1 MKCILLHGLG
11 QNSSDWNE
19 TVNHMGNNLEIFCP
33 DIFQW
38 LPKTDVSYS
47 RLYQGLEEYC
57 QQFDE
62 PFVLVGLSLGGM
74 LALQY
79 AAEHSPKVYSLVLI
93 GAQFSI
99 PKNILKFQNMIFRIL
114 PNRAF
119 VKMGIGKKELLA
131 LCNSM
136 MDLDFYGDLKHIHC
150 NTLLLCGKMDKVNQP
165 ASIKLNEQIKNSQLI
180 LVPNAGHEVN
190 KDNPIELANIIKRF
204 CLGKE

>member
-1 MKCILLHGLG
+1 
-11 QNSSDWNE
+11 
-19 TVNHMGNNLEIFCP
+19 
-33 DIFQW
+33 
-38 LPKTDVSYS
+38 
-47 RLYQGLEEYC
+47 
-57 QQFDE
+57 
-62 PFVLVGLSLGGM
+62 
-74 LALQY
+74 
-79 AAEHSPKVYSLVLI
+79 
-93 GAQFSI
+93 
-99 PKNILKFQNMIFRIL
+99 MIFRIL

-131 LCNSM
+131 LCNSIM
-136 MDLDFYGDLKHIHC
+136 ELDFYGDLKHIHC